1 MTRATLIPTSLNI
14 IEINL
19 SVVCGCIMVMR
30 PFLQRHLPFL
40 LGIRS
45 ERVEQISSPVIS
57 NEPPIA
63 VLNIPFEYRPRTSAG
78 FGGVNS
84 SVGWI
89 WHPGSS
95 IDTHATI
102 GAAPDD
108 LKAGGQIGWPLRNEL
123 VPRTETGNNIIEE
136 R

>member
-1 MTRATLIPTSLNI
+1 MTRATLIPSSLSI
-14 IEINL
+14 IETNL

-45 ERVEQISSPVIS
+45 ERIEQTYPPVVG
-57 NEPPIA
+57 NERPIA
-63 VLNIPFEYRPRTSAG
+63 VLNIPFEHRPRTSAG

-84 SVGWI
+84 SVGWV
-89 WHPGSS
+89 WHQESRT
-95 IDTHATI
+95 DTHVTV

-108 LKAGGQIGWPLRNEL
+108 LEPGGAIGWPLRDESL
-123 VPRTETGNNIIEE
+123 PRTEIGNNFIVQ

>member
-1 MTRATLIPTSLNI
+1 
-14 IEINL
+14 
-19 SVVCGCIMVMR
+19 MVMR

-57 NEPPIA
+57 SEPPIA
-63 VLNIPFEYRPRTSAG
+63 VLNIPFEHRQRTSAG

-84 SVGWI
+84 IVGWI
-89 WHPGSS
+89 WRQESS
-95 IDTHATI
+95 IDTHATA

-108 LKAGGQIGWPLRNEL
+108 LEARGGIGLPLRNEL
-123 VPRTETGNNIIEE
+123 LPRREIGNNIIEE